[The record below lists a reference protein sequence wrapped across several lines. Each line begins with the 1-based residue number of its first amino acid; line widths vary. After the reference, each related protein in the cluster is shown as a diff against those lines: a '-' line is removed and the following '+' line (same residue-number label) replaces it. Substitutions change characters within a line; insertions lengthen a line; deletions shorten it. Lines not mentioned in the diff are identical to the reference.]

1 MGRLTISRQSLLWRS
16 ICRCYDLSLGRAAML
31 KARSVAF
38 RFLLAI
44 LFALIALQPVH
55 VFGQDSTQDFDTLSR
70 QADAARVEGNS
81 SEAILDYERAL
92 KVRPDWPEGWW
103 YLGTLY
109 ADTGRFPDAI
119 AVFKKLIDAN
129 PKLGPAWASLGLAE
143 FEFKDYQNS
152 LIHLQ
157 EAQALGFA
165 EVPYVEKPAAY
176 HLALLLNLNGEFED
190 AFGLLSSEFGKEPLA
205 QQTRVALAM
214 SLLRIPL
221 LPDQLDPTQDALITD
236 AGATA
241 ELLVIANFEQAFQS
255 FQQMIQDYP
264 NTPFLHYAYGS
275 ALDFNSRFD
284 EAEVQLREET
294 RVSPNSALPYMR
306 LSAIALKTH
315 RPTDALPLAQRAVE
329 FAPKSAM
336 AHKILAK
343 TLTELGKT
351 ESATHESATAEKLE
365 PEKPDVD
372 SAVSA
377 VYVHKFVPVEQ
388 FHLTTKA
395 GATTTQNFEELTGK
409 AVAAGQ
415 AGQNEE
421 AIAYFLDALKL
432 RPQWDEGWSQLGALL
447 YIAGRHADATAA
459 LNNSIGIKPQRAE
472 AWVFLGLCEFET
484 KEYRNAYLHLEH
496 GRELEF
502 HGTPEAQRIAS
513 LRLAE
518 LRTWNGDFDGAKDLL
533 IPEIDRN
540 QLTPATKVV
549 LGLILLRIPR
559 LPNQVEPSREALVR
573 AAGETAALLYAER
586 YNEAFQAFEHM
597 LKDFPGTPFVHYA
610 YGSALESLSQHD
622 EAAAQLREEIKL
634 APQNALPYSRMA
646 DIFLKTGHPEDA
658 LSNAERAV
666 QLDPQAPGGH
676 ELWGRALL
684 ETGKTEAAVKEL
696 EIASRLA
703 PNYPEVHF
711 NLARAYTKARM
722 LPDAERERAIFARL
736 SAAEEASKTSQGSSK
751 PFITPYDPKSSP
763 SPEMKVPSSTSP
775 Q

>member
-1 MGRLTISRQSLLWRS
+1 MI
-16 ICRCYDLSLGRAAML
+16 L
-31 KARSVAF
+31 KARRVAF
-38 RFLLAI
+38 RFFLAI
-44 LFALIALQPVH
+44 LFASLASQPGH
-55 VFGQDSTQDFDTLSR
+55 AFGQDSAQDFDTLSR
-70 QADAARVEGNS
+70 QADAARLEGNS
-81 SEAILDYERAL
+81 SEAILHYETAL
-92 KVRPDWPEGWW
+92 KIRPDWPEGWW

-109 ADTGRFPDAI
+109 ADTGRFPDAVV
-119 AVFKKLIDAN
+119 VFRKLTDAN

-143 FEFKDYQNS
+143 FELKDYQNS

-157 EAQALGFA
+157 EAQSLGFA

-190 AFGLLSSEFGKEPLA
+190 AFGLLSSEFGKESLA

-221 LPDQLDPTQDALITD
+221 LPDQLDPGKDALITD
-236 AGATA
+236 AGETA
-241 ELLVIANFEQAFQS
+241 ELLVTGNFEQAFQS

-275 ALDFNSRFD
+275 ALDFNARYD
-284 EAEVQLREET
+284 EAEVQLRDET
-294 RVSPNSALPYMR
+294 RVTPKSALPYMR
-306 LSAIALKTH
+306 LAAIALKTH
-315 RPTDALPLAQRAVE
+315 RPADAQPLAQRAGE
-329 FAPKSAM
+329 LAPQSAT

-351 ESATHESATAEKLE
+351 ESAAQESATAEKLE

-377 VYVHKFVPVEQ
+377 VYVHEFVP
-388 FHLTTKA
+388 A
-395 GATTTQNFEELTGK
+395 GHFTDAATTENFEELKNK

-415 AGQNEE
+415 AGRTEDS
-421 AIAYFLDALKL
+421 ITHYLDALKL
-432 RPQWDEGWSQLGALL
+432 RPEWGEGWSQVGTLL
-447 YIAGRHADATAA
+447 FIAGRHKDAIAA
-459 LNNSIGIKPQRAE
+459 LKNSLGTKRQLAE
-472 AWVFLGLCEFET
+472 AWVFLGLSEFENQ
-484 KEYRNAYLHLEH
+484 EYRNAYLHLEH

-502 HGTPEAQRIAS
+502 HGTPEARRIAS

-540 QLTPATKVV
+540 QLTPTTKAV

-559 LPNQVEPSREALVR
+559 LPNQVEPAREALVR
-573 AAGETAALLYAER
+573 AAGEAAALLYAER

-597 LKDFPGTPFVHYA
+597 LKDFPDTQFLHYA

-646 DIFLKTGHPEDA
+646 DIFLKTGHPEEA
-658 LSNAERAV
+658 SSNAERAV

-676 ELWGRALL
+676 ELLGRALL
-684 ETGKTEAAVKEL
+684 ETGKTEAAVSEL

-703 PNYPEVHF
+703 PSYPEVHF
-711 NLARAYTKARM
+711 NLARAYTKAHR

-736 SAAEEASKTSQGSSK
+736 SAAEEAAKTSQGNSQ
-751 PFITPYDPKSSP
+751 PFITPYNQKSSP
-763 SPEMKVPSSTSP
+763 FPEMKVPSSTP
-775 Q
+775 PR

>member
-1 MGRLTISRQSLLWRS
+1 MT
-16 ICRCYDLSLGRAAML
+16 L
-31 KARSVAF
+31 KTRSVAF

-44 LFALIALQPVH
+44 LFASLAPRPGQA
-55 VFGQDSTQDFDTLSR
+55 FGQDRGQDFNALSR
-70 QADAARVEGNS
+70 QASAARVEGNS
-81 SEAILDYERAL
+81 SEAILKYERAL
-92 KVRPDWPEGWW
+92 KIRPDWPEGWW

-109 ADTGRFPDAI
+109 ADAGRFPEAI
-119 AVFKKLIDAN
+119 VVFKQLTDAN
-129 PKLGPAWASLGLAE
+129 PKLGPAWASRGLAE
-143 FEFKDYQNS
+143 FELKDYQNS

-157 EAQALGFA
+157 EAQALGFT

-190 AFGLLSSEFGKEPLA
+190 AFALLSSEFGQESLA

-221 LPDQLDPTQDALITD
+221 LPDQLDPGKDALITD
-236 AGATA
+236 ASETA
-241 ELLVIANFEQAFQS
+241 ELLVTANFEQAFQS
-255 FQQMIQDYP
+255 FQGMIRDYP
-264 NTPFLHYAYGS
+264 NTPYLHYAYGS
-275 ALDFNSRFD
+275 ALDFNSRYD
-284 EAEVQLREET
+284 DAQVQLREET
-294 RVSPNSALPYMR
+294 RVTPNSALPYMR
-306 LSAIALKTH
+306 LAAIALKTH
-315 RPTDALPLAQRAVE
+315 RPADALPLAERAIE
-329 FAPKSAM
+329 LAPHSAT

-343 TLTELGKT
+343 TLTELGKP
-351 ESATHESATAEKLE
+351 ESASQESATAEKLE
-365 PEKPDVD
+365 ADKPDVD
-372 SAVSA
+372 SAVSV
-377 VYVHKFVPVEQ
+377 VYMHRFVPVEH
-388 FHLTTKA
+388 FRSRTNA
-395 GATTTQNFEELTGK
+395 DSTTQNFEELAGK
-409 AVAAGQ
+409 AVSAAQ
-415 AGQNEE
+415 AGRT
-421 AIAYFLDALKL
+421 ADSITYYLDALKL
-432 RPQWDEGWSQLGALL
+432 RPEWDEGWAHLGTLL
-447 YIAGRHADATAA
+447 YISGSHGDAILA
-459 LNNSIGIKPQRAE
+459 LKNSLGIKPQRAE
-472 AWVFLGLCEFET
+472 AWVFLGLSEFET
-484 KEYRNAYLHLEH
+484 QEYRNAYLHLEH

-502 HGTPEAQRIAS
+502 HGTAEAQEIAS

-540 QLTPATKVV
+540 RLTPTTKTV

-559 LPNQVEPSREALVR
+559 LPDQVEPSREALVR

-586 YNEAFQAFEHM
+586 YNEAFQAFKQM
-597 LKDFPGTPFVHYA
+597 LKDFPDTQFLHYA

-646 DIFLKTGHPEDA
+646 DIFLKTGHPGDA

-676 ELWGRALL
+676 ELLGRALL

-736 SAAEEASKTSQGSSK
+736 SAAEEAAKSSQGNSQ
-751 PFITPYDPKSSP
+751 PFITPYNQKNSP
-763 SPEMKVPSSTSP
+763 SSEMKVPPSTAP
-775 Q
+775 R